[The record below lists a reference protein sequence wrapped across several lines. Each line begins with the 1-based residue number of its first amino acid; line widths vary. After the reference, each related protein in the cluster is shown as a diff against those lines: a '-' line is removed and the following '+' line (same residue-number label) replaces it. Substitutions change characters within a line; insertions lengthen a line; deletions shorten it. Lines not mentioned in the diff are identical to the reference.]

1 MSLRVGF
8 GIAAVLAAGT
18 FAAGCGS
25 DESSSDAESKT
36 ATPQQAL
43 REIAEVRKG
52 LDQALSTYK
61 SGDKA
66 AADEQVGDAYL
77 QHFELVEGPL
87 EEADHE
93 LNESLEDGIREE
105 LREKIKAGAPAT
117 EIDQLHRE
125 IVTNLDKAETALR

>member
-8 GIAAVLAAGT
+8 GIAAVLAAGA

-25 DESSSDAESKT
+25 DDSSSDAESK

-43 REIAEVRKG
+43 REIGEVRKG
-52 LDQALSTYK
+52 LEQAVSTYK

-66 AADEQVGDAYL
+66 AADEQVGDTYL

-87 EEADHE
+87 DEADHE

>member
-8 GIAAVLAAGT
+8 GIAAVLAAGA
-18 FAAGCGS
+18 FVAACGG
-25 DESSSDAESKT
+25 DDSSSDAESK

-43 REIAEVRKG
+43 REISEVRKG
-52 LDQALSTYK
+52 LEQAVSTYK

-66 AADEQVGDAYL
+66 AADEQVGDTYL

-87 EEADHE
+87 DEADHE

-105 LREKIKAGAPAT
+105 LREKIKAGASAA
-117 EIDQLHRE
+117 EIDELHRE